1 MTEQTEN
8 RRSIERKRI
17 MNYETSTAKLLEK
30 EYPTERRITRTNC
43 TAKRRLMF
51 KQKVFGVL
59 LICASV
65 FAVLIAEDMQLALT
79 LIPLGVYFIF
89 TKKHIITD

>member
-1 MTEQTEN
+1 
-8 RRSIERKRI
+8 

-30 EYPTERRITRTNC
+30 EYPTERKITRTNC
-43 TAKRRLMF
+43 AAKRRLMF

-65 FAVLIAEDMQLALT
+65 FAVSIAEDMQLALT

-89 TKKHIITD
+89 TKKAIITD